1 MDKHSLKRLWQQE
14 ENADFQGWDFSHLKG
29 RWDSENLPWSYREI
43 VLTHLNPTDKLLD
56 MGTGGGE
63 FLLSLHH
70 PYHNTSATEAWEPN
84 VKLIKKRLAPLGI
97 HIYRSEREEDIPCPD
112 NTFDLIINQHAG
124 INVRDIK
131 RTLKPN
137 GLFITKQVGADNNYD
152 LSRLLIP
159 GYRRPYPHNT
169 LKQVAVAFKQAGF
182 QIEQQF
188 ESFPYLRFYD
198 VGAIVYY
205 ARIISWEFPGFS
217 VERCFDTLY
226 TMHLQIEQQGYVQT
240 NEHRF
245 LIVARNHKN

>member
-1 MDKHSLKRLWQQE
+1 MDKHTLKKLWQQE
-14 ENADFQGWDFSHLKG
+14 EQADFQGWDFSYLRG
-29 RWDSENLPWSYREI
+29 RWKSENLPWNYREI
-43 VLTHLNPTDKLLD
+43 VLAHLSSNDQLLD

-70 PYHNTSATEAWEPN
+70 PYQNTSVTEAWPPN
-84 VKLIKKRLAPLGI
+84 VQLIEKHLEPLGI
-97 HIYRSEREEDIPCPD
+97 HIYKSDHEADIPCQD
-112 NTFDLIINQHAG
+112 HAFDIIINQHTG

-152 LSRLLIP
+152 LSKLLIP
-159 GYRRPYPHNT
+159 GYHRPYPHNT
-169 LKQVAVAFKQAGF
+169 LKQVAGDFEKAGF
-182 QIEQQF
+182 EIEQRY

-198 VGAIVYY
+198 VGALVYY
-205 ARIISWEFPGFS
+205 AKIISWEFPGFS

-226 TMHLQIEQQGYVQT
+226 SLHKQIEQQGYVQT